1 MIKGL
6 INEQL
11 LKLKLKTGFSSAI
24 AVWALISLMSAIIAG
39 VFFLVAAFVWLSQRY
54 DSVTAALIL
63 AGTFLAFAIISML
76 ALVLTR
82 NRTIDRARAELTLA
96 ATARKHS
103 AVSWMDPKM
112 LAIGVQILSAVGL
125 KRIVPIA
132 AAGFLA
138 ASLGKEWA
146 ARHHARDKEPEA

>member
-11 LKLKLKTGFSSAI
+11 LKLRLKTGFSSAI
-24 AVWALISLMSAIIAG
+24 VIFAIVTWISTVIAV
-39 VFFLVAAFVWLSQRY
+39 VFFLIAAFVWLSQRY
-54 DSVTAALIL
+54 DSVTAALII
-63 AGTFLAFAIISML
+63 AGIFLALAIISLL

-82 NRTIDRARAELTLA
+82 GRNIDRARAELTLA
-96 ATARKHS
+96 ATARQHS

-112 LAIGVQILSAVGL
+112 LAMGVQVLSFMGL

-138 ASLGKEWA
+138 ATLGKEWA
-146 ARHHARDKEPEA
+146 RHHARNKEPEA